1 MDFSWSDEQQAVKT
15 GVVDF
20 ARQHLNE
27 GIVER
32 ERQGVFA
39 RELWDC
45 CAGFGIQGMS
55 VPSTYNKGRDTDF
68 MTAML
73 AMEGMGYGC
82 RDNGLTFALNAQ
94 MWTVQLPIVHF
105 GTDQQKQR
113 YLPGMCS
120 GQLIGAHAV
129 TEPDS
134 GSDAFSMKMTAT
146 RQAGGYLLNGTK
158 CFVSLAPVADVAL
171 VFATID
177 PTLGKW
183 GISAF
188 LVDRNTPGFH
198 AGPVREKMGLRTVPM
213 GDLVF
218 EDCLVPEENRLG
230 AEGAGVGMSTSSLE
244 WERCCILASQLGAM
258 ERQLEEAVSYAR
270 ERRQFGNTI
279 GRFQSVSNR
288 IVDMKLR
295 LETSRLLLYKT
306 AWLKMNDLPAT
317 TETAMLKL
325 HLGECFVESSL
336 DAIKIHG
343 ARGYVSEYGIERDL
357 RDAVGGTIYAGTS
370 DIQRNIVA
378 GLLGL

>member
-94 MWTVQLPIVHF
+94 MWTVQLPILHF

-198 AGPVREKMGLRTVPM
+198 AAPVREKMGLRTVPM

-218 EDCLVPEENRLG
+218 KDCLVPEENRLG

-317 TETAMLKL
+317 TETALLKL

>member
-1 MDFSWSDEQQAVKT
+1 MDFSWSDEQRAVKA
-15 GVVDF
+15 GMVDF

-55 VPSTYNKGRDTDF
+55 VPSAYNKGRDTDF

-94 MWTVQLPIVHF
+94 MWTVQLPILHF
-105 GTDQQKQR
+105 GTEQQKQR

-120 GQLIGAHAV
+120 GRLIGAHAV

-134 GSDAFSMKMTAT
+134 GSDAFSMQMTAT
-146 RQAGGYLLNGTK
+146 RQADGYLLNGTK
-158 CFVSLAPVADVAL
+158 CFVSLAPIADVAL

-177 PTLGKW
+177 PALGKW

-188 LVDRNTPGFH
+188 LVDRDTPGFR

-218 EDCLVPEENRLG
+218 EDCLVPAENRLG

-258 ERQLEEAVSYAR
+258 ERQLEEAVGFAR
-270 ERRQFGNTI
+270 ERRQFGKTI

-378 GLLGL
+378 GLMGL